1 MRAKCCKRGIPDEG
15 KFKKT
20 GGKYSHW
27 VTVLMGLCACG
38 LLFTPEVQK
47 AVYNDGIDYH
57 APNVTDLT
65 NRRKSIRMS
74 DMDFNNE
81 KLEKNLGELAW
92 QMEHACDQRTDDV
105 VFGFQYG
112 STKKR
117 RTDHVFMLCKT
128 KSAYANAR
136 IVDYGDTYVHCKEEY
151 AGKYREVK
159 RPSSIVMK
167 AIDVDEWESIVYE
180 TEDPTDS
187 CILQHAIDLLDGKW
201 TL

>member
-1 MRAKCCKRGIPDEG
+1 MKSKCCKRGIPEEG
-15 KFKKT
+15 TFKKT
-20 GGKYSHW
+20 GGKYRHW
-27 VTVLMGLCACG
+27 VIVLVGLCVSG

-57 APNVTDLT
+57 SPNATDLV

-74 DMDFNNE
+74 DMDFNNQ
-81 KLEKNLGELAW
+81 KLERKMGELAW
-92 QMEHACDQRTDDV
+92 QMEHICNERTDDV
-105 VFGFQYG
+105 VFAFQYG
-112 STKKR
+112 SNKKR

-128 KSAYANAR
+128 KTAYANAR
-136 IVDYGDTYVHCKEEY
+136 IVDQGNTYVYCKEEY

-167 AIDVDEWESIVYE
+167 AIDVEEWESIVYE
-180 TEDPTDS
+180 TDDPTDA